1 MVNLQQELSYL
12 QSHLSSLELP
22 NPPPPV
28 TLAQT
33 PQLLVPPA
41 QSLLD
46 LPPVP
51 AAYDFTAMCE
61 SVMPHS
67 SWSLYPRQQQI
78 EQRQF
83 SVAARGLAEI
93 QSSTGIG
100 GGGGDLQ
107 ELARELLN
115 RHAPPTVRCR
125 NQASSLPPNSR

>member
-1 MVNLQQELSYL
+1 MNLQQELSYL
-12 QSHLSSLELP
+12 QSHLASLELP

-28 TLAQT
+28 TLAQ
-33 PQLLVPPA
+33 PLVPPA

-46 LPPVP
+46 LPTVP
-51 AAYDFTAMCE
+51 AAYDFSAMCE
-61 SVMPHS
+61 SVMPHA

-78 EQRQF
+78 EQRQV
-83 SVAARGLAEI
+83 SVAA
-93 QSSTGIG
+93 GIG